1 MRETRRIRDAAVS
14 AMKAAGLAAFDAYPA
29 AQADREGPGPSAA
42 VGVETVESKEAG
54 FAGYLGQAQE
64 GGAVRDLYG
73 RRLEGVISADIRA
86 GTASLCETGCERA
99 EEALL
104 HGLPSGIRPGGLA
117 WEAVRWE
124 KETGMFLRR
133 CRLKY
138 TAFFVASC
146 PEGQEEFLDFQL
158 KGVLKE

>member
-14 AMKAAGLAAFDAYPA
+14 SLRAAGLDAFAAYPA
-29 AQADREGPGPSAA
+29 RQAGRNGPTAA
-42 VGVETVESKEAG
+42 VSVETVQSREAG
-54 FAGYLGQAQE
+54 FTGYLGEVRE
-64 GGAVRDLYG
+64 GGAVREVYG

-86 GTASLCETGCERA
+86 ERAAECETGCEKA

-104 HGLPSGIRPGGLA
+104 EGLPSGIRPGGLT
-117 WEAVRWE
+117 WEALRWE
-124 KETGMFLRR
+124 RETGMFLRR
-133 CRLKY
+133 CRLAY

-146 PEGQEEFLDFQL
+146 QEGQEEFLDFQL